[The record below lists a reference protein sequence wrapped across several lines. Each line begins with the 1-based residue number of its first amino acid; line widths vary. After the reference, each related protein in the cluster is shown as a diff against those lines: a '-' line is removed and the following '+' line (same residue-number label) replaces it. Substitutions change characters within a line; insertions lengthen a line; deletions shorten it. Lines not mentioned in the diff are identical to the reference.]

1 MVFASLLLFAMAA
14 ATFPNAIFSALGPVL
29 VNDLGV
35 SRIELGRLVSTFAGV
50 AAIGSLLAGK
60 AADRFGGRRSLVG
73 IFAMASAST
82 ALMAVVPIYKFLLVA
97 AVLAGIGNAFSNPAT
112 NRLIVTFLPEGERG
126 TIMGV
131 KQAGVQLKFFLGGL
145 LLPFGVVTI
154 GWKWTVLAAAGI
166 LFLGVIASLV
176 FLPWHEVLR
185 SEPSS
190 VGQANKS
197 GWVVG
202 WLVLYGFLMGA
213 GGGAIVGYLPLYAHE
228 RLGFSVTEAG
238 LVAGLVGLVG
248 VFSRIGWGRWAEGA
262 SHYGMPLGAIAVISA
277 IAAILVDMATI
288 AGAVVLWVGAFGIAV
303 GVTAWNS
310 IGMLAASKS
319 GGESSAGHFS
329 GLVVFGFFS
338 GFTLGPIAFGSL
350 VDELGHYRL
359 AWAGVAALFTV
370 AAVVAWSARWLST
383 RGT

>member
-1 MVFASLLLFAMAA
+1 MAA

-50 AAIGSLLAGK
+50 AAIGSLFAGK

-73 IFAMASAST
+73 IFALASVST
-82 ALMAVVPIYKFLLVA
+82 ALMAVVPIYRFLLVA
-97 AVLAGIGNAFSNPAT
+97 AVVAGVGNAFSNPAT
-112 NRLIVTFLPEGERG
+112 NRLIVTYLPVGERG

-145 LLPFGVVTI
+145 LLPFGVVSI
-154 GWKWTVLAAAGI
+154 GWKWTIFAAAGI
-166 LFLGVIASLV
+166 LFLGVVVSLV
-176 FLPWHEVLR
+176 FLPWHDVLR
-185 SEPSS
+185 AEPSTI
-190 VGQANKS
+190 GHTDKS
-197 GWVVG
+197 AWVIG
-202 WLVLYGFLMGA
+202 WLVFYGFLMGA

-248 VFSRIGWGRWAEGA
+248 VFSRIGWGRWAESA
-262 SHYGMPLGAIAVISA
+262 AHYGRPLGVIAVISA
-277 IAAILVDMATI
+277 IAVILVYMATI

-319 GGESSAGHFS
+319 GGERSAGHFS

-338 GFTLGPIAFGSL
+338 GFTLGPIGFGWM
-350 VDELGHYRL
+350 VDKLGHYRL
-359 AWAGVAALFTV
+359 AWASVAALFTI
-370 AAVVAWSARWLST
+370 AGVVAWGAQWLST
-383 RGT
+383 RGS